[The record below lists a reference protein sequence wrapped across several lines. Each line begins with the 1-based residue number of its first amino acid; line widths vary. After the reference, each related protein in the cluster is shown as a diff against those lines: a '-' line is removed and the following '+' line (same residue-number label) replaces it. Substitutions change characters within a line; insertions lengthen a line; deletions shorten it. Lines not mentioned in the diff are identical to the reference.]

1 MEIGDIRSTFRPP
14 EIGDYPELTG
24 YTREEIYQGKMGPG
38 GLFLAAEMSREVNL
52 SPGCRIMDLACGT
65 GTTSAFFAKH
75 FDAQVSA
82 VDLWV
87 KPGVLARKFEKLG
100 ALIGV

>member
-1 MEIGDIRSTFRPP
+1 MEIGDIRSTFRSP
-14 EIGDYPELTG
+14 EIGDYLELNG
-24 YTREEIYQGKMGPG
+24 YTREEIYQDKIRPS

-52 SPGCRIMDLACGT
+52 GPCCRIMDLACGI

-75 FDAQVSA
+75 FDAQVST

-87 KPGVLARKFEKLG
+87 KPDVLGSEVRETG
-100 ALIGV
+100 CR